1 MVKEKAYFDVLVQ
14 KIFRALVAIGKFQ
27 NVTNLHDSSD
37 LISNNTEKSNCFLLV
52 FLKLRHLH
60 EGLGRIW
67 SALVGKYWSKG
78 SIYFPNESP
87 SYV

>member
-14 KIFRALVAIGKFQ
+14 KIFTALVAIGKFQ

-52 FLKLRHLH
+52 FLKLHHLH
-60 EGLGRIW
+60 EELRRIW
-67 SALVGKYWSKG
+67 SALVGK
-78 SIYFPNESP
+78 F
-87 SYV
+87 